1 MFHVH
6 IPQGYWGGAACYLAV
21 VVGNL
26 VAPRVLARLGAK
38 RAIGYGSVPY
48 VILMSLML
56 IAVRTRPSPAAVAAL
71 VVGGWVL
78 CGFGGAF
85 LWNAQGRMCAV
96 CAEGYDGARAVP
108 LW

>member
-1 MFHVH
+1 MVH
-6 IPQGYWGGAACYLAV
+6 ADYRAVLHLGVGFTFLFAALMPSQNLLSTDFKSAGYWGGAACYLAV

-56 IAVRTRPSPAAVAAL
+56 IAARRTAL
-71 VVGGWVL
+71 TS
-78 CGFGGAF
+78 
-85 LWNAQGRMCAV
+85 
-96 CAEGYDGARAVP
+96 AEH
-108 LW
+108 